1 MWILRFGDSGS
12 IWVIEN
18 GQSPYEVS
26 VPNCRSL
33 RRLYKNNFTVHETKI
48 VSKGRPIREVCD
60 NTRTGLM
67 SCA

>member
-1 MWILRFGDSGS
+1 MTILRFGESGS

-18 GQSPYEVS
+18 GSSPHEVF
-26 VPNCRSL
+26 VPYYRDL
-33 RRLYKNNFTVHETKI
+33 RRIYKNNFTVVDTVK
-48 VSKGRPIREVCD
+48 VTKGRPIREVCD